1 MDETPTVEYRVR
13 KLVAEHLDKTI
24 ADVTPES
31 TIESLGADSLDQI
44 EILMALE
51 IEFDIEIPDED
62 APVDGSS
69 VADLIAAV
77 EKARG

>member
-1 MDETPTVEYRVR
+1 MDSPSIADRVR
-13 KLVAEHLDKTI
+13 KLVAEHLDKI
-24 ADVTPES
+24 VADVTPES

-51 IEFDIEIPDED
+51 VEFDIEIPDD
-62 APVDGSS
+62 DFPLDGGS
-69 VADLIAAV
+69 VADLVAAV